1 MNMTIHIFRPNG
13 WRCDTHLEY
22 TLWFKSADGHNC
34 WKNGTLSFK
43 LFEKTQDQINH
54 VLRHQTS
61 FVQANW
67 FRIEVMMPN
76 RDAYGRL
83 CSDYNGKKGVLLV
96 TRQASTVPANPG

>member
-1 MNMTIHIFRPNG
+1 MTTTIHVFNPNG
-13 WRCDTHLEY
+13 WPNETHLEY
-22 TLWFKSADGHNC
+22 TLWFKSADGHNY

-43 LFEKTQDQINH
+43 LFENAKDQLDY
-54 VLRHQTS
+54 VLQHQTS

-76 RDAYGRL
+76 RDTYGYL
-83 CSDYNGKKGVLLV
+83 QPGWIADKDVLLA

>member
-1 MNMTIHIFRPNG
+1 MTTTIHVFKPNG
-13 WRCDTHLEY
+13 WPNETHLEY
-22 TLWFKSADGHNC
+22 TLCFKSADGHNY

-43 LFEKTQDQINH
+43 LFENAEDQLDN

-76 RDAYGRL
+76 RDTY
-83 CSDYNGKKGVLLV
+83 DYLQPGWIADKDVLLA
-96 TRQASTVPANPG
+96 TRQASTMPTNLG